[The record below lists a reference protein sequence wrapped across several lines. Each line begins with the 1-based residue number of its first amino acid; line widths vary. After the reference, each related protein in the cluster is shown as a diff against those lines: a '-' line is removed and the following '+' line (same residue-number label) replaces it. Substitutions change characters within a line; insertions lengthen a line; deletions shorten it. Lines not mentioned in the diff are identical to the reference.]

1 MDFYDSLLT
10 RKSRTFKGEM
20 KFEHLYIKK
29 KKIIFEDI
37 PFNFLRVVK

>member
-20 KFEHLYIKK
+20 KFEHLYLKK
-29 KKIIFEDI
+29 IIIFEDM